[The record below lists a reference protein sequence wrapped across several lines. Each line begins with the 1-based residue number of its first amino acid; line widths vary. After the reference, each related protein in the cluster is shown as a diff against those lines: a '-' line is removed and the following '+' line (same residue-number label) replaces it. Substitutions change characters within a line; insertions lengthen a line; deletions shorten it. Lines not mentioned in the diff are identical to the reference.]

1 MTMQSPVCVFPDW
14 VLNLP
19 SMQMQSVLMLAARG
33 PDNVEKFHPVKT
45 IVTRY
50 RATVLKAAYLGRQM
64 EIGESDDTTFMTLIH
79 FEKKYHWEEA
89 ICQDF
94 FNNVDCIAH
103 HYYMHL
109 MHGAEIIGYYHP
121 HEIFRERWKYFYFEC
136 CSNLH
141 LYPETG
147 VQLTA
152 RLNDW
157 DQQHWNDNEL

>member
-1 MTMQSPVCVFPDW
+1 MQKQVCVFPDW

-33 PDNVEKFHPVKT
+33 PDNVAKFHLTKE

-64 EIGESDDTTFMTLIH
+64 HIGENDDTTFMTLRH
-79 FEKKYHWEEA
+79 FENSRHWDLLMN
-89 ICQDF
+89 DF
-94 FNNVDCIAH
+94 FNNVDEIAH

-109 MHGAEIIGYYHP
+109 MHGAEIIGYFHP
-121 HEIFRERWKYFYFEC
+121 TQLFRERWSAFYCRC
-136 CSNLH
+136 CDNMH
-141 LYPETG
+141 LNYETAP
-147 VQLTA
+147 QLIR

-157 DQQHWNDNEL
+157 EQKHWDTAE